1 MLNWCLTDAYQYL
14 HDYSLFNWSF
24 INTKLIDFLIQINIC
39 QYLTVTYQYLV
50 TIGYIVKATFN
61 LVQTNI

>member
-1 MLNWCLTDAYQYL
+1 MLNWYLTDAYQYL

-50 TIGYIVKATFN
+50 IIGYIVKATFN